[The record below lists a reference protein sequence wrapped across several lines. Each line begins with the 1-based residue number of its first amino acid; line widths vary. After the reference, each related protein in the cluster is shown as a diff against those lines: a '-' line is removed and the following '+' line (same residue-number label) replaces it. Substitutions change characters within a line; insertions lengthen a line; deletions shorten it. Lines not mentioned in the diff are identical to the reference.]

1 MQLQLLADEG
11 NLVRMAIDGA
21 LDSLNAAADA
31 DALVHLLDRRTLGR
45 TVLMDL
51 ARVTMINSQGVSWL
65 LNCHK
70 RLDEGG
76 GRLIFHSVPPLIME
90 VLQFLRVGKVLT
102 LASDEAA
109 ARDVAAK
116 AIPQASDGA
125 GSLAAKTITL
135 PAGEA
140 ARGLAAT
147 ARPPIADGIL
157 ATVTNTPLV
166 RLRHLYGDAPF
177 TAYGKIE
184 GVNPGGSVKDRPA
197 LAMIER
203 ALATGELRRDGVVV
217 ESSSGNLAIG
227 LAQTCA
233 YHRLR
238 LVCVIDPRTNPQ
250 TVQILRAYG
259 AEVDL
264 VTQPDTETGEFLPV
278 RLRRVLEHLMS
289 IPNSFWPNQ
298 YTNPE
303 SVASHQRTTMREIA
317 AAFDD
322 GGPDFLFCPTSTC
335 GTIGGCVEYIRE
347 KSLRTKVVAVDAL
360 GSQIFGSIPC
370 KRHVPGLGAPG
381 VPPLFP
387 HGGLIHHH
395 ILVGDRECVVGCR
408 RLVRREAIFAGGSAG
423 GVVMAVERMRDDI
436 PPGSSC
442 VLIFPDRGDRYLDTL
457 YSESW
462 VRENLGEIPET
473 DADPKEGRPS
483 PEPSS

>member
-1 MQLQLLADEG
+1 MQIQLLADEG

-21 LDSLNAAADA
+21 LDSLNAVADA
-31 DALVHLLDRRTLGR
+31 EALVHLLNRKTLGR

-51 ARVTMINSQGVSWL
+51 ARVTSINSQGVSWM

-70 RLDEGG
+70 SLADGG

-90 VLQFLRVGKVLT
+90 VLQFLRLSKVLA

-116 AIPQASDGA
+116 VIPPAPDGA
-125 GSLAAKTITL
+125 ANQAAKTITL
-135 PAGEA
+135 PPGEA
-140 ARGLAAT
+140 ARGLAANER
-147 ARPPIADGIL
+147 APIADGIL

-184 GVNPGGSVKDRPA
+184 GLNPGGSVKDRPA

-203 ALATGELRRDGVVV
+203 ALASGELRPDGVVV
-217 ESSSGNLAIG
+217 ESSSGNLGIG

-238 LVCVIDPRTNPQ
+238 LLCVIDPRTNPQ

-264 VTQPDTETGEFLPV
+264 VTEPDPETGEFLPV

-303 SVASHQRTTMREIA
+303 SVAAHQRTTMREIA
-317 AAFDD
+317 AAFD
-322 GGPDFLFCPTSTC
+322 GGPDYLFCPTST
-335 GTIGGCVEYIRE
+335 
-347 KSLRTKVVAVDAL
+347 
-360 GSQIFGSIPC
+360 
-370 KRHVPGLGAPG
+370 
-381 VPPLFP
+381 
-387 HGGLIHHH
+387 
-395 ILVGDRECVVGCR
+395 
-408 RLVRREAIFAGGSAG
+408 
-423 GVVMAVERMRDDI
+423 
-436 PPGSSC
+436 
-442 VLIFPDRGDRYLDTL
+442 
-457 YSESW
+457 
-462 VRENLGEIPET
+462 
-473 DADPKEGRPS
+473 
-483 PEPSS
+483 